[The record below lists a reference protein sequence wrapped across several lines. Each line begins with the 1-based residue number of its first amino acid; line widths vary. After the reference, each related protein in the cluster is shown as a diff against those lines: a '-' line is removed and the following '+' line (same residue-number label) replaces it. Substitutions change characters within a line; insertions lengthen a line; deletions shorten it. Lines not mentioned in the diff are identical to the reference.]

1 MKLHE
6 LTGDFLA
13 LSQNEDIDPDAI
25 KDTLESIEGSI
36 HDKALA
42 LADWSF
48 DIDGDIEKIDARI
61 AQLDDRKK
69 QLKARKES
77 LIDYLRNNMEACEI
91 KKITCPLFSI
101 TLIEG
106 RDSVAISDESL
117 IPDDFVN
124 VKTVI
129 SPDKNAI
136 AKALKEGLEI
146 PGASLQKGRASIR
159 IK

>member
-6 LTGDFLA
+6 LTGDWLA
-13 LSQNEDIDPDAI
+13 LSQNDDIEPDAI

-48 DIDGDIEKIDARI
+48 DLDGDIEKIDSAIERLQ
-61 AQLDDRKK
+61 ARKK
-69 QLKARKES
+69 SMQNRKES
-77 LIDYLRNNMEACEI
+77 LIDYLRNNMEACDI

-101 TLIEG
+101 TLVEG

-117 IPDDFVN
+117 IPDEFVN

-136 AKALKEGLEI
+136 AKALREGVEI
-146 PGASLQKGRASIR
+146 SGASLQKGRASIR

>member
-6 LTGDFLA
+6 LTGEFLELA
-13 LSQNEDIDPDAI
+13 QNEDIAPDAI
-25 KDTLESIEGSI
+25 ADTLEAISGSI
-36 HDKALA
+36 QDKALA
-42 LADWSF
+42 LADWSI
-48 DIDGDIEKIDARI
+48 DIDGDIEKIDSAIERLQ
-61 AQLDDRKK
+61 ARKK
-69 QLKARKES
+69 SMQNRKES

-101 TLIEG
+101 TLVDG

-117 IPDDFVN
+117 IPDEFVN

-136 AKALKEGLEI
+136 AKALKEGIEVS
-146 PGASLQKGRASIR
+146 GASLQKGKSSIR